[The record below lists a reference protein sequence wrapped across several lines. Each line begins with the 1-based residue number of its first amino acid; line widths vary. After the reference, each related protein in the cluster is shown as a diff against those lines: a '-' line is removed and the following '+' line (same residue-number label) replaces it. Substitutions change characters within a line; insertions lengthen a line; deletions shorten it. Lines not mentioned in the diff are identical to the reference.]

1 MKFYARYPGD
11 YARDTQDLS
20 LAEHGAYVLLL
31 DYLYGTERVLPKNP
45 VGLYRVCRA
54 HTDEEKQAVD
64 AVIGRFF
71 TETTEGF
78 TNSRFERDII
88 PAKARIHAAR
98 QNGARGGRPRKE
110 PGEEPSENPAGF
122 PDETQEETQ
131 SEPRAKAHQLQ
142 TVVTLKPKG
151 LSVGE
156 HPKEP
161 DRARVAKRPDDVSD
175 EVWLAFKTLRA
186 AKRAPVTDLA
196 LIGMRREAEK
206 AGLAL
211 QEAMTVCVQFGW
223 QGFRAE
229 WYAGRSQNAAS
240 ASRTV
245 HDLSAM
251 NYGGTD
257 DDGRF

>member
-1 MKFYARYPGD
+1 MNFYARYPGD

-20 LAEHGAYVLLL
+20 LAEHGAYALLL
-31 DYLYGTERVLPKNP
+31 DYLYGTERLLPNNP

-64 AVIGRFF
+64 SVIARFF
-71 TETTEGF
+71 TETSWGF
-78 TNSRFERDII
+78 TNSRFERDIV
-88 PAKARIHAAR
+88 PAKARIDAAR
-98 QNGARGGRPRKE
+98 QNGSRGGRPRKDIGGE
-110 PGEEPSENPAGF
+110 PVENPAGF
-122 PDETQEETQ
+122 QNETQVETQ
-131 SEPRAKAHQLQ
+131 SEPSSKAHQLQ

-156 HPKEP
+156 HSKGN

-211 QEAMTVCVQFGW
+211 QEAMTICVQFGW

-229 WYAGRSQNAAS
+229 WYAGRSQKAAS

-245 HDLSAM
+245 HDISAM
-251 NYGGTD
+251 NYGGSD

>member
-45 VGLYRVCRA
+45 LGLYRVCRA
-54 HTDEEKQAVD
+54 HTDDEKAAVD
-64 AVIGRFF
+64 AVIARFF
-71 TETTEGF
+71 TETADGF
-78 TNSRFERDII
+78 TNARFERDIV

-98 QNGARGGRPRKE
+98 QNGARGGRPRKDTEQE
-110 PGEEPSENPAGF
+110 PGENPLGYC
-122 PDETQEETQ
+122 EETQ
-131 SEPRAKAHQLQ
+131 SETQVEPSAKAHQLQ

-151 LSVGE
+151 LSVGGQA
-156 HPKEP
+156 KEAA
-161 DRARVAKRPDDVSD
+161 RAKVAKRPDDVSD
-175 EVWLAFKTLRA
+175 EVWQAFKTLRA

-196 LIGMRREAEK
+196 LIGLRREAEK
-206 AGLAL
+206 AGLSL
-211 QEAMTVCVQFGW
+211 QQAMTVCVQFGW

-229 WYAGRSQNAAS
+229 WYAGRSLKALT

-245 HDLSAM
+245 HDLSTM
-251 NYGGTD
+251 NYGGVD